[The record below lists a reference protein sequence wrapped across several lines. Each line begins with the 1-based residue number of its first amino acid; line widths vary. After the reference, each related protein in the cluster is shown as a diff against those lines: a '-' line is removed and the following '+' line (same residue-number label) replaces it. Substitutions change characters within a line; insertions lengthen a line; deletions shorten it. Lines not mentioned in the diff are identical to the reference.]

1 MLTYKNVSSLSG
13 TTSREVIK
21 VDRLLLPSPPKPTKP
36 TVNPL
41 FTLYIEQP
49 LQSSPVDPR
58 STKSASSPLFPSL
71 PPFFSGSRSEAVMRN
86 LFKSKS
92 PSNRTSHHSMRS
104 AEQLARPAFAPPD
117 PNIPNDSDRRFS
129 QFEYSAGPVQNQPQ
143 TLNRSQSQ
151 RQKPLSDRSTV
162 NVVTDDSQH
171 RKKGRV
177 ERSVSVKGK
186 TISLPI
192 SQPASPGILHPET
205 LDESDE
211 YPAHLRHSYAE
222 NPSPLAPQSLAHQQ
236 QYQQPQRGPR
246 PSHPA
251 HAQDNPEWAQKSVQP
266 LYTKLPRSGTD
277 PSLLEQYVRPS
288 PTDIVPESPRY
299 APEHL
304 HRGQAFP
311 PALDPVLNT
320 RPPSQQTHE
329 PLSPLQSVYPDAMQS
344 SAQASQNQGQFQQL
358 DRQKSAG
365 SPQQNRSRQGSVS
378 NNMPD
383 PGRSTPTNIHR
394 REDSGE
400 VDVRALIQKHDELR
414 KDFFFFEL
422 RVDF

>member
-1 MLTYKNVSSLSG
+1 
-13 TTSREVIK
+13 
-21 VDRLLLPSPPKPTKP
+21 
-36 TVNPL
+36 
-41 FTLYIEQP
+41 
-49 LQSSPVDPR
+49 
-58 STKSASSPLFPSL
+58 
-71 PPFFSGSRSEAVMRN
+71 
-86 LFKSKS
+86 
-92 PSNRTSHHSMRS
+92 MRS

-129 QFEYSAGPVQNQPQ
+129 QLEYSTGPVQNQSQ

-151 RQKPLSDRSTV
+151 RQKPLTDNSNV
-162 NVVTDDSQH
+162 NVVADDSQH
-171 RKKGRV
+171 RKKGLV
-177 ERSVSVKGK
+177 ERSISVKGK

-192 SQPASPGILHPET
+192 SQPTSPEILHQET

-211 YPAHLRHSYAE
+211 HPTHLRPIYAE
-222 NPSPLAPQSLAHQQ
+222 NPSALAPQSLAHQQ
-236 QYQQPQRGPR
+236 QYQQLQRGPR

-251 HAQDNPEWAQKSVQP
+251 HAQDNPERTKQPVQP
-266 LYTKLPRSGTD
+266 LYTKLPRSTTD

-299 APEHL
+299 EHL

-311 PALDPVLNT
+311 FAQDPVLNI
-320 RPPSQQTHE
+320 RPPSQQSDE

-344 SAQASQNQGQFQQL
+344 SAQASQNQGQSQQL

-365 SPQQNRSRQGSVS
+365 SPQQDRSRQGSVS

-414 KDFFFFEL
+414 KDFCSFNS

>member
-1 MLTYKNVSSLSG
+1 
-13 TTSREVIK
+13 
-21 VDRLLLPSPPKPTKP
+21 
-36 TVNPL
+36 
-41 FTLYIEQP
+41 
-49 LQSSPVDPR
+49 
-58 STKSASSPLFPSL
+58 
-71 PPFFSGSRSEAVMRN
+71 MRN
-86 LFKSKS
+86 IFKSKS

-117 PNIPNDSDRRFS
+117 PNINDSDRRFS
-129 QFEYSAGPVQNQPQ
+129 QFEYSAGPVQNQQ

-162 NVVTDDSQH
+162 NVVDDSQ
-171 RKKGRV
+171 RKGRV

-192 SQPASPGILHPET
+192 SQPTSPGILHPET

-211 YPAHLRHSYAE
+211 YPTRLRHSYAE

-251 HAQDNPEWAQKSVQP
+251 HAQDNTEWAKQPVQP

-299 APEHL
+299 AEHL

-311 PALDPVLNT
+311 PTQDPVLNT

-329 PLSPLQSVYPDAMQS
+329 PLSPLQSVYPDGMQS
-344 SAQASQNQGQFQQL
+344 STPTSQNQGQLQQL

-394 REDSGE
+394 RDDSGE

-414 KDFFFFEL
+414 KDLLEFGG
-422 RVDF
+422 